1 MCLYW
6 DFVYVLDHKE
16 IKDLKA
22 FMQIVIIIIIFFIIY
37 LFFCPKLKHTP
48 EIPVTTES
56 MFLCLLCY
64 KQIFPTVPSPPS
76 L

>member
-37 LFFCPKLKHTP
+37 LFICQNSNTPLK
-48 EIPVTTES
+48 
-56 MFLCLLCY
+56 Y
-64 KQIFPTVPSPPS
+64 Q
-76 L
+76 

>member
-37 LFFCPKLKHTP
+37 LFFSQNSNTPLK
-48 EIPVTTES
+48 
-56 MFLCLLCY
+56 Y
-64 KQIFPTVPSPPS
+64 Q
-76 L
+76 